1 MQLQTIMYVCYSL
14 FCSLPT
20 FQKQFSLSFNFS
32 FVVRRHVNKQKQRI
46 YTDIDLGSRGPLTT
60 LNHPTEVLGLHAS
73 LTTSKLKHIT
83 SDFNLSPFTHEFP
96 AIGTSHSPSNA
107 KQHIHW

>member
-32 FVVRRHVNKQKQRI
+32 FVVRRHVNEQKYV
-46 YTDIDLGSRGPLTT
+46 YTQTLTSA
-60 LNHPTEVLGLHAS
+60 HEVR
-73 LTTSKLKHIT
+73 
-83 SDFNLSPFTHEFP
+83 
-96 AIGTSHSPSNA
+96 
-107 KQHIHW
+107 